1 VATVVDR
8 LGAIIPGQA
17 QSLLR
22 GSLDRVVARDRTG
35 LALVGVGGLLA
46 IWSLGGAM
54 QNLTWALNAA
64 YEETET
70 RGFVRRRLAAF
81 AMTGLALVAFA
92 LVFGLLVL
100 GPHLSRWVGSA
111 TGEAGVVHAVWW
123 AAEWPLLVLVLLAC
137 FAGLLALGPDVE
149 SCRRR
154 VVSLGAATAVAL
166 WLGGSGLFAL

>member
-1 VATVVDR
+1 YYAFLAIPSALLVAVGVFGVVASPNDVSAVVDR
-8 LGAIIPGQA
+8 LGAIIPAQA

-22 GSLDRVVARDRTG
+22 GSLDRVVARNGTG
-35 LALVGVGGLLA
+35 FALVGIGGLLA

-70 RGFVRRRLAAF
+70 RGFVRRRLVAF
-81 AMTGLALVAFA
+81 AMAGLALVAFV

-111 TGEAGVVHAVWW
+111 TGEPGVVHAAWW
-123 AAEWPLLVLVLLAC
+123 VAEWPLLIL
-137 FAGLLALGPDVE
+137 
-149 SCRRR
+149 
-154 VVSLGAATAVAL
+154 
-166 WLGGSGLFAL
+166 